1 MGRFSLLRR
10 NDRTTQPGSQ
20 PLDSCGG
27 LRGTYNLEPLGS
39 FLPEG
44 SLGVPRHQPPH
55 ALQAEPEPSGRQS
68 AAGVGGSCLRH
79 LPASGPFLLP
89 GEGTWGRAKETPM
102 LPLPDTGTELSAP
115 GEGAGE
121 GGEREFMNYDLWC
134 EGRLIS
140 LVEMNRMEGLGR
152 VRNKR

>member
-55 ALQAEPEPSGRQS
+55 ALQLNPSRPDGSLRLESVDHVYAIFLHLVPFYFPEREREAERRKLQCSR
-68 AAGVGGSCLRH
+68 CRIL
-79 LPASGPFLLP
+79 
-89 GEGTWGRAKETPM
+89 
-102 LPLPDTGTELSAP
+102 ELSYRLP

-121 GGEREFMNYDLWC
+121 GGEREFMNYDL
-134 EGRLIS
+134 
-140 LVEMNRMEGLGR
+140 
-152 VRNKR
+152 